1 MFMTNCL
8 KVIIFSE
15 LGKEVALLLGLDN
28 PEAYLTN
35 CFNTSRRA
43 TGTSPAPHVNQSR
56 SWSR

>member
-8 KVIIFSE
+8 NVIFFSE
-15 LGKEVALLLGLDN
+15 LGNEVALLLGLDN

-35 CFNTSRRA
+35 CFNISRRA
-43 TGTSPAPHVNQSR
+43 RGTSPLPHANQTR